1 MHLGTSTVKVPLGM
15 RRSWYYPITDEPAAA
30 KPTYAAKLDMGAAV
44 KGYLSVTTASASIP
58 GDDITQVEIEKFV
71 SGQLDAETTMS
82 DLEINA
88 KIYGHKYSKD
98 AGEVSSSDDV
108 SPNGGYAFIEPIL
121 RKDKTVIYRATCL
134 HKVSAM
140 ASSEKQE
147 ADTKKAG
154 ELSFKNNAVSYKVM
168 EDNTGAWR
176 TRKDFATLAEA
187 EAFCD
192 STFAATA
199 AASTT

>member
-1 MHLGTSTVKVPLGM
+1 MGLTTSTVKVPLGM
-15 RRSWYYPITDEPAAA
+15 RRSWYYPITSEPEGR
-30 KPTYAAKLDMGAAV
+30 KPVYGEKLDMGAAV

-58 GDDITQVEIEKFV
+58 GDDVMQVEIEKFV

-82 DLEINA
+82 DLEVNA
-88 KIYGHKYSKD
+88 KIYGHTYTEEG
-98 AGEVSSSDDV
+98 GEVSSSDDT
-108 SPNGGYAFIEPIL
+108 SPNGGYAFIEPIMK
-121 RKDKTVIYRATCL
+121 KDKSVVYRATCL

-147 ADTKKAG
+147 ADTKKSG

-176 TRKDFATLAEA
+176 TRKDLDSMAAA
-187 EAFCD
+187 EAFITT
-192 STFAATA
+192 TFASA
-199 AASTT
+199 AG

>member
-1 MHLGTSTVKVPLGM
+1 MGLTTSTVKVPLGM
-15 RRSWYYPITDEPAAA
+15 RRSWYFPITSEPDGK
-30 KPTYAAKLDMGAAV
+30 KPVYGEKLDMGAAV

-58 GDDITQVEIEKFV
+58 GDDVTQVEIEKFV

-82 DLEINA
+82 DLEVNA
-88 KIYGHKYSKD
+88 KIYGHTYTEEG
-98 AGEVSSSDDV
+98 GEISSSDDT

-121 RKDKTVIYRATCL
+121 KKDKSIVYRATCL

-140 ASSEKQE
+140 AFSEKQE
-147 ADTKKAG
+147 ADTKKSG

-176 TRKDFATLAEA
+176 TRKDLDSMSAA
-187 EAFCD
+187 EAFIAT
-192 STFAATA
+192 TFAATA
-199 AASTT
+199 G

>member
-1 MHLGTSTVKVPLGM
+1 MTKSTVKVPLGM
-15 RRSWYYPITDEPAAA
+15 RRSWYYPITAETAST
-30 KPTYAAKLDMGAAV
+30 KPTYGEKLDMGAAV
-44 KGYLSVTTASASIP
+44 KGYLSVTTASATIP
-58 GDDITQVEIEKFV
+58 GDDITQVEVEKFV

-88 KIYGHKYSKD
+88 KIYGHKFSEET
-98 AGEVSSSDDV
+98 GEVSSSDDV

-121 RKDKTVIYRATCL
+121 LKDKTVVYRATCL

-147 ADTKKAG
+147 ADTKKSG
-154 ELSFKNNAVSYKVM
+154 ELSFKNNAVAYKVM

-176 TRKDFATLAEA
+176 TRKDFASIAEA
-187 EAFCD
+187 EAFIA
-192 STFAATA
+192 TVFAPA
-199 AASTT
+199 AAQAS